1 MPIFQVLT
9 PITPVIFKID
19 GDDFKDAIKN
29 FVKFNYQMNLLNL
42 IVSDQRHHY
51 RANIRYRPNNNIGID
66 MYPAPGLYF

>member
-29 FVKFNYQMNLLNL
+29 FVKFNYQMNFNIIINVKLL
-42 IVSDQRHHY
+42 
-51 RANIRYRPNNNIGID
+51 
-66 MYPAPGLYF
+66 